1 MPRRHALCLAGAMS
15 LMPVAAACAEA
26 LVWFGYAGIDCG
38 LDDPHDNATITD
50 YSDEAAGFTNVS
62 HICLDFDPAVTAKR
76 LRNAV
81 AHGFTPLL
89 QIEPAFF
96 ALTAQG
102 LRPAPDAPALWALV
116 TQAITESHVPASDI
130 LFYLADEP
138 VLRKLPPADLAAAA
152 DTLRRTYPDAR
163 VMVIDAYDPGGP
175 PPVPPQIDYWGF
187 DAYAV
192 PDPGAEPLYTD
203 YLDRAGAGMTRDQH
217 LVLVMDAMHTPV
229 HAKARITEAGMA
241 DVARAYYDLAVRR
254 GDVAAILAY
263 SWAGG
268 IDGPWE
274 KGVRDLPPEVRAA
287 HEEIGRAI
295 LAGP

>member
-1 MPRRHALCLAGAMS
+1 M
-15 LMPVAAACAEA
+15 
-26 LVWFGYAGIDCG
+26 
-38 LDDPHDNATITD
+38 
-50 YSDEAAGFTNVS
+50 
-62 HICLDFDPAVTAKR
+62 
-76 LRNAV
+76 
-81 AHGFTPLL
+81 
-89 QIEPAFF
+89 
-96 ALTAQG
+96 
-102 LRPAPDAPALWALV
+102 
-116 TQAITESHVPASDI
+116 
-130 LFYLADEP
+130 
-138 VLRKLPPADLAAAA
+138 
-152 DTLRRTYPDAR
+152 
-163 VMVIDAYDPGGP
+163 MVIDAYDPGGP

-203 YLDRAGAGMTRDQH
+203 YLDRARAGMTADQH

-229 HAKARITEAGMA
+229 HADAGISEAGMTG
-241 DVARAYYDLAVRR
+241 VARAYYDLAVKR

-287 HEEIGRAI
+287 HEQIGRAI

>member
-1 MPRRHALCLAGAMS
+1 MPRRHALYLAGAMS
-15 LMPVAAACAEA
+15 LLPLSPACADD
-26 LVWFGYAGIDCG
+26 LRWFGYTGIDCG
-38 LDDPHDNATITD
+38 LDDPHDNAAVTD
-50 YSDEAAGFTNVS
+50 YSDEVAGFSNLS
-62 HICLDFDPAVTAKR
+62 HICLDPDPAVTAKR

-89 QIEPAFF
+89 HVEPAFF
-96 ALTAQG
+96 AQTADG
-102 LRPAPDAPALWALV
+102 LRPAPEAPALWALV
-116 TQAITESHVPASDI
+116 TQAITQSEVPPTDI

-138 VLRKLPPADLAAAA
+138 VLRKLPPADLATAA
-152 DTLRRTYPDAR
+152 DTLRRTYPGAR

-175 PPVPPQIDYWGF
+175 PPVALQIDYWGF
-187 DAYAV
+187 DAYAI
-192 PDPGAEPLYTD
+192 PDPGAEPLYTG
-203 YLDRAGAGMTRDQH
+203 YLDRARAGMTADQH

-229 HAKARITEAGMA
+229 HAKSGITDADMA
-241 DVARAYYDLAVRR
+241 TIARAYYALALKR
-254 GDVAAILAY
+254 GDIAAILAY

-287 HEEIGRAI
+287 HEQIGRAI